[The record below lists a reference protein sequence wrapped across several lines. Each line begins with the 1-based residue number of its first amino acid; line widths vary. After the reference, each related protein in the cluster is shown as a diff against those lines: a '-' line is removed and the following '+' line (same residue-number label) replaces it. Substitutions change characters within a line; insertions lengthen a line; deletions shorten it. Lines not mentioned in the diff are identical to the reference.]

1 MSNLQ
6 SEHPNVHHYSEAGG
20 FSVLLGSENPF
31 GKVPVD
37 QTVEET
43 VNGDTQTAGVI
54 KGFSLNAA
62 ALSRY
67 YLTAEYQSSY
77 LRMLKDELDID
88 RSNSLHKDLQRTRIP
103 KD

>member
-1 MSNLQ
+1 MIPWCFSHDNTNYARYLSSYYAEMSNLQ

-54 KGFSLNAA
+54 KGFSLNA
-62 ALSRY
+62 
-67 YLTAEYQSSY
+67 
-77 LRMLKDELDID
+77 
-88 RSNSLHKDLQRTRIP
+88 
-103 KD
+103 